1 MKKLLLGLL
10 AVPLLTVAIP
20 LVRAQA
26 QLLNALQGATGS
38 GQGGALGS
46 ALGGLGG
53 LSSSSI
59 GSASTSNIAGVLQY
73 CVQNNFLGGG
83 SASSVKDALVNKV
96 AGAGG
101 SSSSQ
106 FAEGSQGILQA
117 GGGHSVQLGGSSLK
131 QQLTERVCS
140 EVLKRAKS
148 LL

>member
-10 AVPLLTVAIP
+10 AVPLLAVAIP
-20 LVRAQA
+20 GVPAQA

-38 GQGGALGS
+38 GQGSALGS
-46 ALGGLGG
+46 AMSGLGG
-53 LSSSSI
+53 LSGSSV

-73 CVQNNFLGGG
+73 CVQNNFVSGG

-96 AGAGG
+96 TGSGGA
-101 SSSSQ
+101 SSSQ
-106 FAEGSQGILQA
+106 FTEGSQGVLQA
-117 GGGHSVQLGGSSLK
+117 GGQNVQLGGSSLK
-131 QQLTERVCS
+131 EQLTQRVCS

>member
-1 MKKLLLGLL
+1 MKKLLLSLL
-10 AVPLLTVAIP
+10 AVPLLAVAIP
-20 LVRAQA
+20 GVPAQA

-46 ALGGLGG
+46 AMSGLGG
-53 LSSSSI
+53 LSGSSV
-59 GSASTSNIAGVLQY
+59 GSASTSNIAGVLKY
-73 CVQNNFLGGG
+73 CVQNNFVSGG

-96 AGAGG
+96 TGSGGA
-101 SSSSQ
+101 SSSQ

-117 GGGHSVQLGGSSLK
+117 GGGQNVQLGGSSLK

-140 EVLKRAKS
+140 EVLKRAKT

>member
-10 AVPLLTVAIP
+10 AVPLLAVVIP
-20 LVRAQA
+20 GVPAEA
-26 QLLNALQGATGS
+26 QLLNAIQGATGS
-38 GQGGALGS
+38 GGTLGS

-53 LSSSSI
+53 LSSSSV

-117 GGGHSVQLGGSSLK
+117 GGGQSVQLGGSSLK